1 MGEDECGQVGQN
13 RIETVDAVR
22 SCRQIENMTPI
33 GTSWQATTRVFV
45 CVLSVEARNGT
56 TCRAALCTCGGI
68 DGKKD
73 LLCMH
78 NKAFRIEFKI

>member
-1 MGEDECGQVGQN
+1 MSADREY
-13 RIETVDAVR
+13 DA
-22 SCRQIENMTPI
+22 NWDLLA
-33 GTSWQATTRVFV
+33 GNNRVFV

-56 TCRAALCTCGGI
+56 TCREALCTCGGI